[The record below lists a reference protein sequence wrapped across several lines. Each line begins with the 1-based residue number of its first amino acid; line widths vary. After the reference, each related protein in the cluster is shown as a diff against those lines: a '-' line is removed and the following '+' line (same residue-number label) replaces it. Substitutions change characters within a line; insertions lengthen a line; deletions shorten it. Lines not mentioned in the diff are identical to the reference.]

1 MIKPLSTQADYYRG
15 IRMVPYDLVKELA
28 IALGASLLL
37 ILGLAAVLASPDV
50 PPVTIQSWAQ
60 ADPVDFVTTATN
72 ELAGQTTTAL
82 YGPPYTSGSGSIQ
95 GFGPISPQTWAG
107 VRQPIDQPHD
117 FVISPLQ
124 HASVGDVQL
133 ASGLASFQ
141 SASADQQGKWL
152 ANYTKA
158 LSDAKE
164 QGGKVVTASG
174 DYGPAPVLMDRLLG
188 IARTG
193 GLDGLLLASGHF
205 YQTDFTKPLLFMN
218 DSGYLSGLAKDQHLT
233 GTQWGMMNETGRY
246 PGQTWLWLYTV
257 WYQVPPFNTSANADL
272 LVVGMMGVLT
282 LLLVLVPFIPGIRD
296 LPRWI
301 PIHRLVW
308 RRYYADR
315 SAEVKS

>member
-1 MIKPLSTQADYYRG
+1 MIKMPSPQADYYRG

-28 IALGASLLL
+28 IALGASLVL
-37 ILGLAAVLASPDV
+37 ILVLAAVLSSPDV
-50 PPVTIQSWAQ
+50 PAVTIQSWAQ
-60 ADPVDFVTTATN
+60 ADPVDFVTTAVN

-82 YGPPYTSGSGSIQ
+82 YGPPYTSGSGSVQ
-95 GFGPISPQTWAG
+95 SLGPISPQTWAG
-107 VRQPIDQPHD
+107 VRQPIDQPPD

-124 HASVGDVQL
+124 HASIGDAQVTS
-133 ASGLASFQ
+133 ALASFQ
-141 SASADQQGKWL
+141 AASSAQQGTWL
-152 ANYTKA
+152 TNYTTA
-158 LSDAKE
+158 LGNATV
-164 QGGKVVTASG
+164 QGGKVVTAPG

-218 DSGYLSGLAKDQHLT
+218 DGGYLAGLATDQHLT

-246 PGQTWLWLYTV
+246 PGQTWLWLYTM

-272 LVVGMMGVLT
+272 LVVGMVGLLT

-296 LPRWI
+296 IPRWI
-301 PIHRLVW
+301 PIHRVVW
-308 RRYYADR
+308 RQYYAKRDTT
-315 SAEVKS
+315 